1 MVDAALF
8 VKRRISPAMAA
19 AFDRHRAALSIPAAF
34 HRRRGLLSIA
44 VLACLL
50 GCSKAAGHA
59 LESASTHQ
67 TAPVVAS
74 ALPWSFEPWVVACLV
89 ISAAGYALG
98 LARLWRRAGP
108 GHGIGRLQAA
118 AFVAG
123 WLALVAALVSP
134 IDPLGAR
141 LFSAH
146 MVQHELLMIVAAP
159 LLVLGRPLAAW
170 AWALP
175 AGARR
180 ATGRAFHAPAWRVPW
195 LWMTGP
201 LAAWVLHALALWLW
215 HVPALFEA
223 SLASEAVHTLQHI
236 AFLATALLFWWSVLG
251 AATRS
256 ERGAALASLFTTMV
270 HTGALGALLTLSPAV
285 WYPSYRAT
293 APAFGLTGLEDQQ
306 LGGLVMWIPASLVYV
321 VCGLAIA
328 SRWLAGA
335 APLPGSAPLPVSA
348 PLPESA
354 PLPRSPP
361 LPGSATK
368 A

>member
-1 MVDAALF
+1 M
-8 VKRRISPAMAA
+8 KRRILPAVVA
-19 AFDRHRAALSIPAAF
+19 AFDRRCASLASGATFDGRCASLSMVAAA
-34 HRRRGLLSIA
+34 G
-44 VLACLL
+44 LL
-50 GCSKAAGHA
+50 GCGAAVGHV
-59 LESASTHQ
+59 LESGSAHETMPI
-67 TAPVVAS
+67 AAS
-74 ALPWSFEPWVVACLV
+74 ALPWSFEPWVVACVL

-98 LARLWRRAGP
+98 LARLWRRAGR
-108 GHGIGRLQAA
+108 GHGIGRVQAA
-118 AFVAG
+118 AFVSG
-123 WLALVAALVSP
+123 WLALAAALVSP

-175 AGARR
+175 VGWRR
-180 ATGRAFHAPAWRVPW
+180 AAGRAFHAPAWRVPW

-256 ERGAALASLFTTMV
+256 EQGGALASLFTTMV

-293 APAFGLTGLEDQQ
+293 APAFGLSAIEDQQ

-328 SRWLAGA
+328 SRWLAGG
-335 APLPGSAPLPVSA
+335 APLPGSAPP
-348 PLPESA
+348 
-354 PLPRSPP
+354 PRS
-361 LPGSATK
+361 ARK